1 MFKALRKKMMMNIT
15 LKRTGLVL
23 LLVSTF
29 ASTTMAVAQSRFQT
43 NQFGSYVQS
52 DNRYRGAQDQGGN
65 DARRQ
70 SNDRGYDNNANRNME
85 RQQEQSRRDARLSPD
100 ERRALRRQI
109 DEAGRDI
116 YAPRR

>member
-1 MFKALRKKMMMNIT
+1 MMNIT

-23 LLVSTF
+23 LLISTF
-29 ASTTMAVAQSRFQT
+29 ASTSMALAQSRFQ
-43 NQFGSYVQS
+43 NNPFGSYVQS
-52 DNRYRGAQDQGGN
+52 DNRYRGNPDQGGYDN
-65 DARRQ
+65 RRP
-70 SNDRGYDNNANRNME
+70 SNDRGYDNNRNME
-85 RQQEQSRRDARLSPD
+85 RQQQEQSRRDARLSPD

>member
-1 MFKALRKKMMMNIT
+1 MMNIT
-15 LKRTGLVL
+15 LKRIGLVL

-29 ASTTMAVAQSRFQT
+29 ASTTMALAQSRFQ
-43 NQFGSYVQS
+43 NNSFGSYVQS
-52 DNRYRGAQDQGGN
+52 DNRYRGNQDQGHY
-65 DARRQ
+65 DSRRQ
-70 SNDRGYDNNANRNME
+70 SNDRAYDNNRNME
-85 RQQEQSRRDARLSPD
+85 RQQQEQSRRDARLSPD

>member
-1 MFKALRKKMMMNIT
+1 MMNIT
-15 LKRTGLVL
+15 LKRMGLVL

-29 ASTTMAVAQSRFQT
+29 AGTTAVFAQSRFQSNT
-43 NQFGSYVQS
+43 FGSYVQN
-52 DNRYRGAQDQGGN
+52 DRNRGEQNRGGDDG
-65 DARRQ
+65 RRQ
-70 SNDRGYDNNANRNME
+70 QAERNYDNNRNME
-85 RQQEQSRRDARLSPD
+85 RQQDQSRRDGRLSAD

>member
-1 MFKALRKKMMMNIT
+1 M
-15 LKRTGLVL
+15 L
-23 LLVSTF
+23 LISTF
-29 ASTTMAVAQSRFQT
+29 ASATMAFAQSRYQ
-43 NQFGSYVQS
+43 NNPYGSYVQS
-52 DNRYRGAQDQGGN
+52 DNRNRGGQDQGAY
-65 DARRQ
+65 DRRQ
-70 SNDRGYDNNANRNME
+70 SNERGYDNNANRNME